1 MQTSVRRCSS
11 KTCLPSSVH
20 AVRKP
25 PAAILKTRLRRKT
38 STAFHPDL
46 SLQAPRYAP
55 CYAGGAKVVEG
66 RVEDITSPMPVPSLD
81 DKLFERKSSS
91 SSSSSTSSSSSSSS
105 GRPFDQTRIVRFPS
119 DVEICSDSGSDTF
132 DVHQQTQGAVLP
144 RPKSAV
150 KRNFYQE
157 LLRASWNENRME
169 QVSDN
174 ENDGP
179 YDSIE
184 HYEYSNHHGRNASG
198 RVVPGAEQIGDAGEV
213 RAVLHELRVLASLLL
228 LPEAGD

>member
-1 MQTSVRRCSS
+1 MV
-11 KTCLPSSVH
+11 K
-20 AVRKP
+20 
-25 PAAILKTRLRRKT
+25 
-38 STAFHPDL
+38 
-46 SLQAPRYAP
+46 
-55 CYAGGAKVVEG
+55 E

-81 DKLFERKSSS
+81 DQLFERKSSS

-105 GRPFDQTRIVRFPS
+105 GRLFDQTRIVRFPS

-184 HYEYSNHHGRNASG
+184 HYEYSNHHGRNASE